1 MGILKTL
8 CGDRPIGRALR
19 DLKAGEVIEVRIV
32 GTVLES
38 DDIEFANPNDIM
50 ALTLQNSLIKDKVEY
65 AKPSP
70 ATRGESMLAPVLRV
84 LDQLAEYELAETLCP
99 AAIRLTLAAFI
110 RLPKQYPIQDQF
122 KNPLCIMLDVVL
134 GG

>member
-1 MGILKTL
+1 MGIKK
-8 CGDRPIGRALR
+8 IGRNAQAIIDGL
-19 DLKAGEVIEVRIV
+19 DISFEHFQ
-32 GTVLES
+32 S
-38 DDIEFANPNDIM
+38 DMEHI
-50 ALTLQNSLIKDKVEY
+50 EY
-65 AKPSP
+65 AKPNP
-70 ATRGESMLAPVLRV
+70 ATRGESILAPALRA